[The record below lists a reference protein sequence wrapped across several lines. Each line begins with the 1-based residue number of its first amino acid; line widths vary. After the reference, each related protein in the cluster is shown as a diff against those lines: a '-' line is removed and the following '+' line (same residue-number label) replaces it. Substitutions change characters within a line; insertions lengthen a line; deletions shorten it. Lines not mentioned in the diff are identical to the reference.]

1 MTAALAGLPRS
12 ASDIASPL
20 DPGHTGLVSVDGRS
34 ALVTFKVPGN
44 AASEDQA
51 VVPALR
57 AVAAVQARHPGLII
71 AEAGDASTDR
81 AANAAVG
88 QDFRKAE
95 VTSVPITLI
104 LLIAVFGALIAAG
117 IPLLLAATAV
127 MTAISLL
134 AIPGQWLPVG
144 SSTSEVV
151 LIIGMAVGIDY
162 SLFYLRRERE
172 ERASGAST
180 GEALR
185 IAAGTSGRAIV
196 VSGLTVM
203 IALAGLFLTGYAVF
217 TGVAIG
223 TIAVVGV
230 AVAGSLT
237 VLPAVLS
244 WLGRWA
250 DRGRIPVLGRRR
262 TVARPS
268 RLWAALVR
276 RVVARPVAWGAAAAL
291 AMIALAVPGLGMRV
305 GSPADGGFGGHLP
318 VIQTL
323 NRIDQAFPG
332 SPSPAQVVVTG
343 RNLVGPQVQ
352 DALGALR
359 ARASARGP
367 IRGPITAAPVAGG
380 RALLVAVPLAG
391 NGTDR
396 TSNDALLALRD
407 HVLPQTLGR
416 ADGISYA
423 VAGNTAGNYDDI
435 AVLRSR
441 TPLVLGVVA
450 VLAFVLLLIA
460 FRSVAIPLVSILL
473 NLLSVGAAY
482 GLITLIFQDGRLE
495 GLLGFT
501 SYGAIV
507 PWVPLF
513 MFVFLFG
520 LSMDYHVFILSRIR
534 ELRGRG
540 AATHEAIVGGIAS
553 SAGVVT
559 SAAVIMVAVF
569 SILATLSL
577 IQLKMLGVGLGAAVL
592 IDATVVRGI
601 GVPAALAL
609 LGERSWYLPRWLRW
623 LPGRAPGRAVLPS
636 GQRGVC
642 GWAAGRQRLAS
653 GGVAGAGR
661 PADGVEVAQRLGVGA
676 DQAALAVGQVA
687 LKAERLDQGLG
698 PAQVGPGHGGKQMV
712 LDLVVQA
719 AQGEVRQPPA
729 AHVAG
734 GEHLAAQE
742 VGPVVGVQ
750 NEHALVVGGEGGA
763 QVQAEQA
770 LLDQDE
776 HHGLDRRQHQEHQG
790 EVADGV
796 RGQQGRLQWPV
807 AGGPAGQRADA
818 RCMQAD
824 RLAEQHREEQV
835 RLVAVDQP
843 GPRPSGASLG
853 IGEGQGVE
861 HDVGIGALGVGM
873 GVVLVVLAHPPAI
886 AEPDAQVAVQDAENV
901 VGPPGAEDLAVP
913 GIMAEEAH
921 LGEHHGQEGR
931 HGQLPPRISHQ
942 YEGRPPGGQQSDGR
956 RDLGDVVGR
965 APLQQSRLLD
975 LPGQLGVLAA
985 ARLGPRCTSRRR
997 TDQPGVLAAE
1007 CLRRR

>member
-1 MTAALAGLPRS
+1 MAGPGRGMRPAMPVVERIAGWSARHRKTVVLGWLVLVAAIFVVGSVLPASSVPSNDAGQSGQAEQTLQRLGFTAPPAESVLIQQRGSSTAGGRFGTDPAMRQAVRQVTAALGRLPRS
-12 ASDIASPL
+12 AAGIASPL
-20 DPGHTGLVSVDGRS
+20 DPGRAGLVSADGRS

-44 AASEDQA
+44 VSNEDQA

-57 AVAAVQARHPGLII
+57 AVAAIQRRHPGLVI

-81 AANAAVG
+81 AASTAIG

-95 VTSVPITLI
+95 VTSVPITLV
-104 LLIAVFGALIAAG
+104 LLIVVFGALIAAG

-172 ERASGAST
+172 ERAKGAST
-180 GEALR
+180 ADALR

-217 TGVAIG
+217 TGIAIG

-237 VLPAVLS
+237 VLPALLS

-262 TVARPS
+262 TAARPS

-276 RVVARPVAWGAAAAL
+276 RVVARPVVWGSVAAL
-291 AMIALAVPGLGMRV
+291 AMIALAVPGLGMRI

-323 NRIDQAFPG
+323 DRIDRAFPG

-343 RNLVGPQVQ
+343 RDLAGPQVQ
-352 DALGALR
+352 AALGALR

-367 IRGPITAAPVAGG
+367 VRGPVTAAPVAGG
-380 RALLVAVPLAG
+380 RALLIAVPLAG
-391 NGTDR
+391 SGTDR
-396 TSNDALLALRD
+396 VSNDALLALRD
-407 HVLPQTLGR
+407 RVLPQTLGKVR
-416 ADGISYA
+416 GISYA

-441 TPLVLGVVA
+441 TPLVLAVVA

-482 GLITLIFQDGRLE
+482 GLITLIFQDGRLQ

-507 PWVPLF
+507 PWIPLF

-534 ELRGRG
+534 ELRARG
-540 AATHEAIVGGIAS
+540 AATPDAIVGGIAT

-601 GVPAALAL
+601 MVPAALAL
-609 LGERSWYLPRWLRW
+609 LGERSWYLPRWLGW
-623 LPGRAPGRAVLPS
+623 LPGRPS
-636 GQRGVC
+636 GRT
-642 GWAAGRQRLAS
+642 AARTGRPAALPQ
-653 GGVAGAGR
+653 AGAGR
-661 PADGVEVAQRLGVGA
+661 PAEG
-676 DQAALAVGQVA
+676 QAA
-687 LKAERLDQGLG
+687 
-698 PAQVGPGHGGKQMV
+698 
-712 LDLVVQA
+712 
-719 AQGEVRQPPA
+719 PP
-729 AHVAG
+729 
-734 GEHLAAQE
+734 
-742 VGPVVGVQ
+742 
-750 NEHALVVGGEGGA
+750 
-763 QVQAEQA
+763 
-770 LLDQDE
+770 
-776 HHGLDRRQHQEHQG
+776 DR
-790 EVADGV
+790 
-796 RGQQGRLQWPV
+796 
-807 AGGPAGQRADA
+807 
-818 RCMQAD
+818 
-824 RLAEQHREEQV
+824 
-835 RLVAVDQP
+835 
-843 GPRPSGASLG
+843 ASLPT
-853 IGEGQGVE
+853 
-861 HDVGIGALGVGM
+861 AL
-873 GVVLVVLAHPPAI
+873 
-886 AEPDAQVAVQDAENV
+886 
-901 VGPPGAEDLAVP
+901 
-913 GIMAEEAH
+913 
-921 LGEHHGQEGR
+921 R
-931 HGQLPPRISHQ
+931 
-942 YEGRPPGGQQSDGR
+942 
-956 RDLGDVVGR
+956 
-965 APLQQSRLLD
+965 
-975 LPGQLGVLAA
+975 
-985 ARLGPRCTSRRR
+985 
-997 TDQPGVLAAE
+997 
-1007 CLRRR
+1007 